1 MKTSKFTDC
10 QIMTILKQAEAG
22 TPVPEL
28 CREHGMSSATFYKW
42 RAKFGGMDA
51 SLMAR
56 LKELE
61 AENARLKKMYAE
73 ERLKAE
79 IIQEAMAQHAVANR
93 NVTIRMACA
102 AFCISQT
109 CYRYQPVNDDENA
122 QIADLLIDLTELG
135 VWPVFSL
142 PAQRERFWLEPQAGL
157 PNLLRFGAEF
167 AHKTTQTTQ
176 TKRTRTAERT
186 HQIKPSVVDRLYA

>member
-1 MKTSKFTDC
+1 
-10 QIMTILKQAEAG
+10 
-22 TPVPEL
+22 
-28 CREHGMSSATFYKW
+28 
-42 RAKFGGMDA
+42 
-51 SLMAR
+51 
-56 LKELE
+56 
-61 AENARLKKMYAE
+61 MYAE